1 MLLLAGPRTVRE
13 PAPVPSPPA
22 GPAGRQ
28 ARAGGRWAVL
38 AAAALFAV
46 ALAGYGAE
54 VAFHPLRDMLTWFD
68 LRVYAAAG
76 HTVLHAPG
84 MLYVWPMMPGFQ
96 FTYTPFAAMVFA
108 AWTWLPWGTLTWL
121 MTAASLT
128 ALGLAVWLTL
138 GGLGWRGRRRLA
150 GTLALSAVA
159 LWTEPVQR
167 TLHLGQVELL
177 LMALVIGDLCLA
189 DRRWWKGAG
198 IGLAAG
204 IKLVPLIFIPY
215 LLLTRRF
222 RQAVVATLMFGAMA
236 GAGFEVLP
244 QASRQ
249 WWLGPDFLRA
259 GRTGFVGFL
268 ANQSLRGMFTRQSGS
283 LASGLWW
290 WGAAAGLAAAAG
302 LITAARLHRSGWPV
316 HGWLTC
322 ALTGLIVSPVSWDH
336 HWVWVAPALAVLA
349 DAAVRAERAARWACW
364 ALLAALAAVYGA
376 WPMLGR
382 AGPLVPWGLIWYAP
396 GSGAAGSHP
405 WNSEYH
411 WHGLDWLAGNAYIL
425 TGLVAF
431 AVLAVLA
438 RRCVP
443 TRSKL
448 RRGAPP
454 PGVQYLIARS
464 TAPQVPGRTPHTA
477 GVRTDWPRAGPEDH
491 RSRRIWSSS
500 RRVR

>member
-1 MLLLAGPRTVRE
+1 MLLLAGSPDRPRARPRAE
-13 PAPVPSPPA
+13 PARGPRGQA
-22 GPAGRQ
+22 GPRRGQVGGTGRRGSVRGCAGR
-28 ARAGGRWAVL
+28 L
-38 AAAALFAV
+38 I
-46 ALAGYGAE
+46 GAE

-249 WWLGPDFLRA
+249 WWLGPDFLRLSRPHRVRRVPGEPVAARHVHPAVRQPGQRSVVVGRRRRA
-259 GRTGFVGFL
+259 GRGRRADHRRPGCTG
-268 ANQSLRGMFTRQSGS
+268 Q
-283 LASGLWW
+283 
-290 WGAAAGLAAAAG
+290 AGRCTAG
-302 LITAARLHRSGWPV
+302 
-316 HGWLTC
+316 
-322 ALTGLIVSPVSWDH
+322 SPVRS
-336 HWVWVAPALAVLA
+336 
-349 DAAVRAERAARWACW
+349 
-364 ALLAALAAVYGA
+364 
-376 WPMLGR
+376 
-382 AGPLVPWGLIWYAP
+382 P
-396 GSGAAGSHP
+396 G
-405 WNSEYH
+405 
-411 WHGLDWLAGNAYIL
+411 
-425 TGLVAF
+425 
-431 AVLAVLA
+431 
-438 RRCVP
+438 
-443 TRSKL
+443 
-448 RRGAPP
+448 
-454 PGVQYLIARS
+454 
-464 TAPQVPGRTPHTA
+464 
-477 GVRTDWPRAGPEDH
+477 
-491 RSRRIWSSS
+491 
-500 RRVR
+500 